1 MSRSVRFISQ
11 YFLPEP
17 GATSE
22 LLSGIASE
30 LAGLGFT
37 VDAIAGQPTYLG
49 ASRLPRII
57 NDQNVTVRRVW
68 STQWEKNS
76 ASGRI
81 ANTISFAISA
91 LVAVLA
97 TPRKTVLL
105 AVTNPPV
112 NLWICWLCNRLRGT
126 AYVLIIHDVYP
137 EIAVKLG
144 VLRPRSQLTAIW
156 RTLNRWSYARAERIV
171 VLGRD
176 MRKMILGDLPQT
188 MQNKVVIIPN
198 WADGRQVYPVPR
210 EENELIRSLGIGDQ
224 FIVQY
229 SGNIGKFHEIDTILR
244 AAADLKHESFFFLF
258 IGTGA
263 QAFQVEQAMRNP
275 GPGNIELLPFQPR
288 EMLGTTLTACDVGLV
303 TLRQGLS
310 GLATPS
316 KLYGILA
323 AGKPVIVIGP
333 EDCEPAYVVREN
345 RCGMVVPP
353 GDAPALAA
361 ALRELKQ
368 DPELKEQLG
377 VAARKAF
384 ERSFDLRAISL
395 QWRDLLRNL

>member
-1 MSRSVRFISQ
+1 
-11 YFLPEP
+11 
-17 GATSE
+17 
-22 LLSGIASE
+22 
-30 LAGLGFT
+30 
-37 VDAIAGQPTYLG
+37 
-49 ASRLPRII
+49 
-57 NDQNVTVRRVW
+57 
-68 STQWEKNS
+68 
-76 ASGRI
+76 
-81 ANTISFAISA
+81 
-91 LVAVLA
+91 
-97 TPRKTVLL
+97 
-105 AVTNPPV
+105 
-112 NLWICWLCNRLRGT
+112 
-126 AYVLIIHDVYP
+126 
-137 EIAVKLG
+137 
-144 VLRPRSQLTAIW
+144 
-156 RTLNRWSYARAERIV
+156 
-171 VLGRD
+171 
-176 MRKMILGDLPQT
+176 
-188 MQNKVVIIPN
+188 VVIIPN